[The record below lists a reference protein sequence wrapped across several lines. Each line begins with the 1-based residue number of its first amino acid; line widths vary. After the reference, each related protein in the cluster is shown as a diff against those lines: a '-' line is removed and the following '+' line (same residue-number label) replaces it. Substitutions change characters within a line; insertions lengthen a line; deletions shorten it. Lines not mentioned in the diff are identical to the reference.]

1 MIATTFCVTL
11 AVTLTVEARVQQL
24 VGKMDN
30 PNWQVREQAVR
41 DAGALGRA
49 AVPYLVKA
57 SRTHASQEVRKG
69 CGRAIKLCRR
79 SPGYTVLPDLYPQFQ
94 KYPQIKFLATKYE
107 RLLGEID
114 DEEKEFR
121 KEVAKAKVVDL
132 RQVEMSLAGIQHRRE
147 KGQKML
153 LAVHKGIWKS
163 LDETRKVMPS
173 RNHTDIEL
181 QRHATSLY
189 VRDLLKAGMPREEV
203 IDLLNELVEI
213 EEPGLK
219 SAPVKK

>member
-1 MIATTFCVTL
+1 
-11 AVTLTVEARVQQL
+11 
-24 VGKMDN
+24 
-30 PNWQVREQAVR
+30 
-41 DAGALGRA
+41 
-49 AVPYLVKA
+49 
-57 SRTHASQEVRKG
+57 
-69 CGRAIKLCRR
+69 
-79 SPGYTVLPDLYPQFQ
+79 VLPDLYPQFQ

-107 RLLGEID
+107 RLLGQID

-219 SAPVKK
+219 SGPVKK